1 MKRLVAHLR
10 VFFDKRSPG
19 RLKRLNRLIT
29 APHSLTQRDE
39 SLYI

>member
-1 MKRLVAHLR
+1 MKRLVTHLR
-10 VFFDKRSPG
+10 VFFDKRSLN